1 MGLIDAIG
9 AGPVALDT
17 SVFIYFIEAHPSY
30 LPLIKPIFVKVDQGD
45 LQAATSALTLLEVL
59 VVPYRDGNLPLAE
72 RYEQLLTRGQGL
84 RMVPLDN
91 AHLRAAAQLRA
102 VHGVRTPDAIQL
114 AAALSARCT
123 TFVTND
129 RSIRGVAELR
139 ILQLEEHEEDT
150 PEEE

>member
-17 SVFIYFIEAHPSY
+17 SVFIYFIQAHPVY
-30 LPLIKPIFVKVDQGD
+30 LPLIKPIFLEVDQGD

-72 RYEQLLTRGQGL
+72 RYEQLLSRGSGL

-91 AHLRAAAQLRA
+91 SQLRAAAQLRA
-102 VHGVRTPDAIQL
+102 MHAVRTPDAIQL
-114 AAALSARCT
+114 AAALSTRCT
-123 TFVTND
+123 AFVTND
-129 RSIRGVAELR
+129 RSIRGLPELR
-139 ILQLEEHEEDT
+139 ILQLEDFEDAT
-150 PEEE
+150 SEEE

>member
-17 SVFIYFIEAHPSY
+17 AVFIYFIERNPRY
-30 LPLIKPIFVKVDQGD
+30 LPLIKPIFLEIDRGG

-72 RYEQLLTRGQGL
+72 RYEQLLLRGKGL
-84 RMVPLDN
+84 RVIPLDN
-91 AHLRAAAQLRA
+91 PQLRAAAQLRA
-102 VHGVRTPDAIQL
+102 THTVRTPDALQL
-114 AAALSARCT
+114 SAALSARCT

-129 RSIRGVAELR
+129 RRLPELPELR
-139 ILQLEEHEEDT
+139 ILRLGDQRKEEHEVE
-150 PEEE
+150 